1 MSTVTTTAATSTG
14 GSTDSRHIWHPYSA
28 IPGPRENLHV
38 VSTDGVT
45 LTLDDGRTLID
56 AMSSWWAA
64 AHGHRDPDLV
74 AAAHRQL
81 DTMPHVM
88 FGGLTHGPAIE
99 LTDRL
104 LDLTREAFAG
114 LHQTDARGS
123 GPFGGV
129 FFSDSGS
136 VAVEVAVK
144 MALQAQRGAGH
155 PDRTRLLTWRSGYHG
170 DTFGAMSVCDPDRG
184 MHALWSGTLADQ
196 VFAPAPPVRGSSRE
210 EIDAYLEAFE
220 ECIDDSVAAVIVEPV
235 VQGAGGMRFHDPALL
250 VGLRELCDRYGLLLI
265 ADEIATAFGRT
276 GDLFATAAA
285 GFTPDILCVG
295 KALTGGV
302 MSLAATLAGD
312 EVAKAV
318 SSPAGGGAL
327 MHGPTFMA
335 NPLACAV
342 ACASLELVASGYW
355 RTTVPRIEAELLDGL
370 GGPGVLTNLSGVA
383 DVRVLG
389 AIGVV
394 ELSHALDDEEVTVA
408 QEAAAGQGVWL
419 RPFGRLIYVMPP
431 FISTSEDI
439 GRICAAVRAAVSAV
453 TSGTTAGEETQ

>member
-1 MSTVTTTAATSTG
+1 MSTVTTAT
-14 GSTDSRHIWHPYSA
+14 TDSRHVWHPYSA
-28 IPGPRENLHV
+28 IPGARENLHV
-38 VSTDGVT
+38 VSTEGVT

-74 AAAHRQL
+74 AAAHHQL
-81 DTMPHVM
+81 DTLPHVM
-88 FGGLTHGPAIE
+88 FGGLTHGPAEE

-104 LDLTREAFAG
+104 LDLTREAYAG
-114 LHQTDARGS
+114 SRRTGS
-123 GPFGGV
+123 GTSDPFGGV
-129 FFSDSGS
+129 FYSDSGS

-155 PDRTRLLTWRSGYHG
+155 PERSRLLTWRSGYHG
-170 DTFGAMSVCDPDRG
+170 DTFGAMSVCDPDGG
-184 MHALWSGTLADQ
+184 MHALWSGTLASQ
-196 VFAPAPPVRGSSRE
+196 VFAPAPPVRGSSRD
-210 EIDAYLEAFE
+210 EIEAYLEAFE
-220 ECIDDSVAAVIVEPV
+220 GCIDETVAAVIVEPV

-250 VGLRELCDRYGLLLI
+250 AGLRELCDWHGLLLI

-285 GFTPDILCVG
+285 GTAPDILCVG

-302 MSLAATLAGD
+302 MSLAATLASD
-312 EVAKAV
+312 EVAEAV

-355 RTTVPRIEAELLDGL
+355 RTTVPRIETELREGL
-370 GGPGVLTNLSGVA
+370 GGRDGLADNPGVV

-394 ELSHALDDEEVTVA
+394 ELSHALDDEAVTAA
-408 QEAAAGQGVWL
+408 QEAAAGEGVWL

-431 FISTSEDI
+431 FISTTEDVHQ
-439 GRICAAVRAAVSAV
+439 ICDGVRAAVSAV
-453 TSGTTAGEETQ
+453 TSGTAAGEENR